1 MEYKR
6 LIIRGISY
14 SQTQTGAYALLLED
28 EETHVKLPV
37 VIGNFEAQ
45 SISLGLEKDLVPP
58 RPLTHDLFTNFMVAT
73 GFEVVSVMIYQIIDG
88 VFYSNIN
95 VRNAISGAEMIL
107 DARTS
112 DAVAMA
118 VRFDAPIYTT
128 QEVLNEAG
136 ILLEIEEKSFDQ
148 TNEQSEMEDP
158 SLAFLNQIS
167 RWDNLTIEELNS
179 LLEEAVKEEDFDTA
193 MELQEEIKKRNKKID

>member
-1 MEYKR
+1 
-6 LIIRGISY
+6 
-14 SQTQTGAYALLLED
+14 
-28 EETHVKLPV
+28 
-37 VIGNFEAQ
+37 
-45 SISLGLEKDLVPP
+45 
-58 RPLTHDLFTNFMVAT
+58 
-73 GFEVVSVMIYQIIDG
+73 
-88 VFYSNIN
+88 
-95 VRNAISGAEMIL
+95 
-107 DARTS
+107 
-112 DAVAMA
+112 MA